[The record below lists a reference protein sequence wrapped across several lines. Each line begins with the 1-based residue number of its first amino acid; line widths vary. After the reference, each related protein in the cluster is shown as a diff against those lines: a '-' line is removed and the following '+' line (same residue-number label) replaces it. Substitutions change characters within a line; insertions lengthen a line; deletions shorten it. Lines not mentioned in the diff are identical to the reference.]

1 MTGVLLAVFL
11 FSSVL
16 GTSLIGGL
24 VTANP
29 LVSLGI
35 FAGTVLTSVGSII
48 VLTKRDK
55 DRLAELDRAV
65 TGIMLGLEQEFEKC
79 HSKLAS
85 LESDCHNIDQ
95 LTTQLRAASIGRDM
109 AGAGGSNLDLVTNLI
124 GNIHTFSRGLRS
136 RSVLSVETETS
147 RNKSVCLSGLMNCR
161 LMSAFY

>member
-95 LTTQLRAASIGRDM
+95 LSTQLRAASIGRDM

-136 RSVLSVETETS
+136 RSVLDVV
-147 RNKSVCLSGLMNCR
+147 RDV
-161 LMSAFY
+161 

>member
-29 LVSLGI
+29 LVSVGI

-55 DRLAELDRAV
+55 ERLAELDRAV
-65 TGIMLGLEQEFEKC
+65 TGIMVGLEQEFEKC
-79 HSKLAS
+79 HSKLSS
-85 LESDCHNIDQ
+85 LDSDCHNIDQ
-95 LTTQLRAASIGRDM
+95 LTSQLRAASIGRDM

-124 GNIHTFSRGLRS
+124 GNIHTFSRGLKS
-136 RSVLSVETETS
+136 R
-147 RNKSVCLSGLMNCR
+147 
-161 LMSAFY
+161 

>member
-1 MTGVLLAVFL
+1 MVRNDGFDLFL

-29 LVSLGI
+29 LVSVGI

-55 DRLAELDRAV
+55 ERLAELDRKV
-65 TGIMLGLEQEFEKC
+65 TGIMVGLEQEFEKC

-85 LESDCHNIDQ
+85 LDSDSDCHNIDQ
-95 LTTQLRAASIGRDM
+95 LTRQLRAASIGRDM
-109 AGAGGSNLDLVTNLI
+109 AGPGGANLDMVTNLI
-124 GNIHTFSRGLRS
+124 GNIHSFSQGLRS
-136 RSVLSVETETS
+136 RSVPSLV
-147 RNKSVCLSGLMNCR
+147 G
-161 LMSAFY
+161 

>member
-1 MTGVLLAVFL
+1 MFL

-29 LVSLGI
+29 LVSVGI

-55 DRLAELDRAV
+55 ERLAELDRKV
-65 TGIMLGLEQEFEKC
+65 TGIMVGLEQEFEKC

-85 LESDCHNIDQ
+85 LDSDSGCHNIDQ
-95 LTTQLRAASIGRDM
+95 LTRQLRAASIGRDM
-109 AGAGGSNLDLVTNLI
+109 AGPGGANLDMVTNLI
-124 GNIHTFSRGLRS
+124 GNIHSFSQGLRS
-136 RSVLSVETETS
+136 RSVPSLV
-147 RNKSVCLSGLMNCR
+147 RVRGP
-161 LMSAFY
+161 F

>member
-1 MTGVLLAVFL
+1 MTGVLLTVFL

-85 LESDCHNIDQ
+85 LDSDCHNIDQ
-95 LTTQLRAASIGRDM
+95 LSTQLRAASIGRDM

-136 RSVLSVETETS
+136 RSVLGV
-147 RNKSVCLSGLMNCR
+147 V
-161 LMSAFY
+161 